1 MRLEKN
7 YKKLEKIEKIG
18 IVLRPESPELK
29 DVYEKIEAL
38 FLQKNIAVILED
50 SSALMIGKQGISFDS
65 LCNSVDFLVSVGGD
79 GTLLGVVRRA
89 FKYDLPVLG
98 INLGTLGFLTDLS
111 MEELPKFIDDLLVND
126 YKINSRMIIEGSIKG
141 KKFISFN
148 DVVLSRKDLSTMLKV
163 RAKID
168 NNEFNTYF
176 GDGLIVST
184 PSGSTAYNL
193 SAGGPIVY
201 PLTEAFIITPIA
213 PHSLTQRP
221 IVVPADFEIEFNVPN
236 NSEAVII
243 VDGQEF
249 YDLKENG
256 SLKIKISTKKAKM
269 LHKSSRDFFKV
280 LSEKLRWGELS

>member
-29 DVYEKIEAL
+29 DVYEKIEVL

-50 SSALMIGKQGISFDS
+50 SSASMIGKEGISFDS

-111 MEELPKFIDDLLVND
+111 MEELPKFIDDLLLND

-280 LSEKLRWGELS
+280 LSEKLRWGN

>member
-50 SSALMIGKQGISFDS
+50 SSALMIGKEGISFDS

-141 KKFISFN
+141 KNFISFN

-280 LSEKLRWGELS
+280 LSEKLRWGN

>member
-1 MRLEKN
+1 LLLKES
-7 YKKLEKIEKIG
+7 YKKLEKIEKVG
-18 IVLRPESPELK
+18 VVLRPQSPELK
-29 DVYEKIEAL
+29 EVYEKIEAL
-38 FLQKNIAVILED
+38 FLQKKISLLLEYD
-50 SSALMIGKQGISFDS
+50 SALMIGKDGLDFEN
-65 LCNSVDFLVSVGGD
+65 LCESVDFLISVGGD
-79 GTLLGVVRRA
+79 GTLLGVVRKA
-89 FKYDLPVLG
+89 FKYDIPVLG

-111 MEELPKFIDDLLVND
+111 MEQLPKFVDDLSQND

-141 KKFISFN
+141 KNFIAFN

-213 PHSLTQRP
+213 PHSLTQRSL
-221 IVVPADFEIEFNVPN
+221 VVPANFEIEFNVPN
-236 NSEAVII
+236 SSEVVVI

-249 YDLKENG
+249 YGLKKDG
-256 SLKIKISTKKAKM
+256 ILKIKIATKKAKM
-269 LHKSSRDFFKV
+269 LHRSSRDFFKV
-280 LSEKLRWGELS
+280 LSEKLRWGK